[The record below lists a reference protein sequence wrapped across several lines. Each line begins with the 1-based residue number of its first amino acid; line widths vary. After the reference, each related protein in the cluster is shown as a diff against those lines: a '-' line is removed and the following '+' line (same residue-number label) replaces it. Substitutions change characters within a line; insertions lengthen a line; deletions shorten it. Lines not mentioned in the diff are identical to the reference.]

1 MSFSVTPVLT
11 NQVQNPA
18 FKSER
23 KTRLVSIS
31 RWEDYEVRTYETEA
45 STGKKWGVGIA
56 SAFVSGLGQAIN
68 GEWGK
73 GAAFFLGSLFP
84 AMISSFA
91 ITTGK
96 FGTSAI
102 AGLTALGVNIYS
114 IVDAVKNA
122 KSETTQIFP
131 INAQQ
136 NTQQINTIV

>member
-11 NQVQNPA
+11 NQVYNSA
-18 FKSER
+18 FKGER
-23 KTRLVSIS
+23 KNRLVSMS
-31 RWEDYEVRTYETEA
+31 RGEDYEVRTYETEA
-45 STGKKWGVGIA
+45 STGKKWGVGLA
-56 SAFVSGLGQAIN
+56 SFFCSGLGQAIN

-91 ITTGK
+91 ITAGK

-102 AGLTALGVNIYS
+102 AGLTVLGVNIWS

-122 KSETTQIFP
+122 KSETTQIFS

-136 NTQQINTIV
+136 NTQQINATV